1 MNLNLDNMNFLDLT
15 KQRYTTKR
23 YNSSAKIATD
33 KIMEL
38 KEILRLSPSSIN
50 SQPWKFSF
58 IENEDLKSELAAVSY
73 FNEQRIND
81 ASHLVVFSSVDTIQ
95 LFEEE
100 YLQHL
105 PDGSKGYYNQ
115 FIKTLPEYNIKSWMQ
130 HQVYLSLGFFLS
142 ASMSLGID
150 STPMEG
156 IQSDKYREILG
167 LKDHKPLFAV
177 ALGYRN
183 PDDGN
188 QPSANPKSRLPLEQ
202 IIQSI

>member
-1 MNLNLDNMNFLDLT
+1 MSFLDLI
-15 KQRYTTKR
+15 KQRYTTKK
-23 YNSSAKIATD
+23 YNPDKKVPANKIAD
-33 KIMEL
+33 L
-38 KEILRLSPSSIN
+38 KEILRLSASSIN

-58 IENEDLKSELAAVSY
+58 VEKKSVKSELASVSY
-73 FNEQRIND
+73 FNEQKIND
-81 ASHLVVFSSVDTIQ
+81 ASHLVVFSAIDNVQ

-100 YLQHL
+100 LLQHL

-115 FIKTLPEYNIKSWMQ
+115 FLKSSPESEIKSWFQ

-142 ASMSLGID
+142 ASISLDLD

-156 IQSDKYREILG
+156 IQSDLYKEILG
-167 LKDHKPLFAV
+167 LKDYKPLFAV

-183 PDDGN
+183 PADAN
-188 QPSANPKSRLPLEQ
+188 QPSINPKSRLPLEQ

>member
-1 MNLNLDNMNFLDLT
+1 MSFLDLT
-15 KQRYTTKR
+15 KQRYTTKK
-23 YNSSAKIATD
+23 YNSSVKIAAD
-33 KIMEL
+33 KIVEL
-38 KEILRLSPSSIN
+38 QEIVRLSPSSIN

-58 IENEDLKSELAAVSY
+58 IENEDLKSKLAAVSY
-73 FNEQRIND
+73 FNQQRIND
-81 ASHLVVFSSVDTIQ
+81 ASHLVVFSAVDKIQ

-100 YLQHL
+100 YLQQL

-115 FIKTLPEYNIKSWMQ
+115 FIKPLSEYDIKSWMQ

-156 IQSDKYREILG
+156 IESDKYKEILG

-188 QPSANPKSRLPLEQ
+188 QPSINPKTRLPFEQ